1 MTVIEEIIN
10 NKEELIV
17 KLLGILEG
25 KETKTKIKLDGV
37 EFKLGKTKVKAE
49 GDIELTIVPFSKE
62 K

>member
-17 KLLGILEG
+17 KLLEILEG
-25 KETKTKIKLDGV
+25 KETKTKITLDGV
-37 EFKLGKTKVKAE
+37 EFKFGKTKVKAE